1 MADKN
6 TSKATAQTS
15 AAEANLIR
23 QFEAKTQECAKLYR
37 LVNYLKGQI
46 TNFEIAAIDRDM
58 EIERLQAAF
67 AQAQRPDAAA

>member
-1 MADKN
+1 MVDKN
-6 TSKATAQTS
+6 TAKPSV
-15 AAEANLIR
+15 AEANLIR

-58 EIERLQAAF
+58 EIERLQSAL
-67 AQAQRPDAAA
+67 AQAQQPDAAA